1 MTGNSKERSQNF
13 FRDIEVAQSLDE
25 EIKEHL
31 HRGIVILEGFFL
43 KEFPEQKNG
52 AAADR
57 IILRVESRA
66 LIDEIEHSNGA
77 VH

>member
-1 MTGNSKERSQNF
+1 MTDNSKERSQNF
-13 FRDIEVAQSLDE
+13 FRDIEVTQPLDKE
-25 EIKEHL
+25 VKEHL
-31 HRGIVILEGFFL
+31 HRGIVILKGFFP

-52 AAADR
+52 ATADR